1 MDLLAVQSSLAGLE
15 ERFNELQEVAESRF
29 LALLDERD
37 ARAKEKGEAQQAV
50 EELRKQLEVKGG
62 ELEKVVGER
71 DARAKEK
78 GEAQQAVEEL
88 SRQLDEKGVALQKMV
103 GERDARA
110 EEKGEAQQAVE
121 DLKKQL
127 QQASESLM
135 QMELQVKDSSV
146 EADLT
151 MLQLHQVQ
159 EELEHYFLLSRKQSA
174 MLNSSS
180 QLYKKAETLLMEAK
194 AKAKA

>member
-50 EELRKQLEVKGG
+50 EELRRQLDEKGVA
-62 ELEKVVGER
+62 LQKMVGES

-88 SRQLDEKGVALQKMV
+88 RKQLEAKGGAAEGGCGK
-103 GERDARA
+103 DARA
-110 EEKGEAQQAVE
+110 KEKG
-121 DLKKQL
+121 KR
-127 QQASESLM
+127 
-135 QMELQVKDSSV
+135 
-146 EADLT
+146 
-151 MLQLHQVQ
+151 
-159 EELEHYFLLSRKQSA
+159 SRR
-174 MLNSSS
+174 
-180 QLYKKAETLLMEAK
+180 
-194 AKAKA
+194 

>member
-50 EELRKQLEVKGG
+50 EELRRQLET
-62 ELEKVVGER
+62 
-71 DARAKEK
+71 
-78 GEAQQAVEEL
+78 
-88 SRQLDEKGVALQKMV
+88 KGVELQQV
-103 GERDARA
+103 IAERDARA
-110 EEKGEAQQAVE
+110 EEKGDVQQAFE
-121 DLKKQL
+121 QLKKQL
-127 QQASESLM
+127 KQASESLM
-135 QMELQVKDSSV
+135 QMELQVKDSSE
-146 EADLT
+146 EAELT

-180 QLYKKAETLLMEAK
+180 QLYKKAEALLMEVK
-194 AKAKA
+194 TKV